1 MDIQL
6 LHDSISVRFCRI
18 EADAQKSRNLFRRLA
33 FGDELQHL
41 TFPWR
46 ERIIS
51 GALGPDLRDDL
62 CEVGA
67 YIGRSTGNFADR
79 LEQFCCA
86 MGFQNI
92 ALSPGAERLQDV
104 R

>member
-1 MDIQL
+1 VGLTGGASGRREALTDRVAHEPSGLMDIQL

-18 EADAQKSRNLFRRLA
+18 EADAQKSRDLFRRLA

-62 CEVGA
+62 CEVGL
-67 YIGRSTGNFADR
+67 I
-79 LEQFCCA
+79 
-86 MGFQNI
+86 
-92 ALSPGAERLQDV
+92 
-104 R
+104 